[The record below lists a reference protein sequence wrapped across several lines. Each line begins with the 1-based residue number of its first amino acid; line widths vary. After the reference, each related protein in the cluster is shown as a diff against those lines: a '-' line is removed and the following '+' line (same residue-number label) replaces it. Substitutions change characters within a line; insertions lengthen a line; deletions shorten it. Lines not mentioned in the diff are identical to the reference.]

1 MKLRRCGNKKCLNFR
16 LAKAFYHTSATDG
29 RDGRAQADD
38 GSIGFDL
45 VLFQNESGKSGT
57 NPEQLFTMGYATC
70 FDSVMNHVAPLLSFK
85 ALSFLAPKYNSLL
98 FSRLFH

>member
-1 MKLRRCGNKKCLNFR
+1 MGIKNAFFW

-85 ALSFLAPKYNSLL
+85 ALSFLTPKYNSLL

>member
-29 RDGRAQADD
+29 RDGRVQADD

-45 VLFQNESGKSGT
+45 VLFQNESGKIGT

-70 FDSVMNHVAPLLSFK
+70 FDSVMNHVAPLLSSLG
-85 ALSFLAPKYNSLL
+85 LSYGLL
-98 FSRLFH
+98 F